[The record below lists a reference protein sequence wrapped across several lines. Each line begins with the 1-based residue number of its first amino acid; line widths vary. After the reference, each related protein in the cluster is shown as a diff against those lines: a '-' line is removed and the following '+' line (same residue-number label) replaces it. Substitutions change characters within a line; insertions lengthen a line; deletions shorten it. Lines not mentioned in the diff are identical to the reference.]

1 MSNILEMRGIEK
13 AFFGVTV
20 LDKVD
25 FSVRQGE
32 VHALLGENGAGK
44 STLMNILAGVYTR
57 DGGRAPRRERR
68 RKVHPHEHPRGSLHP

>member
-1 MSNILEMRGIEK
+1 MDILQMSGITK

-25 FSVRQGE
+25 FSVRKGE

-44 STLMNILAGVYTR
+44 STLMNIPVSYTHLTL
-57 DGGRAPRRERR
+57 PTICS
-68 RKVHPHEHPRGSLHP
+68 V